1 VSDWKQLYA
10 EVSELAPPA
19 RLGHRINQLAVMAPA
34 HTRASRV
41 WVAARRNRGRVA
53 ELAAALI
60 AIAVLV
66 VAIHGH
72 DGSGQPPTG
81 GAGPSTHRVGAHG
94 VSLAL
99 PPDFHVVKPAS
110 PGAVSDPQTLIVVGT
125 HGVHAIRSR
134 CQIASYHVPSQGAVI
149 VIIRWQSSLDAGGS
163 GGPGIAALRKLRR
176 VEQPSFECYSGR
188 GAAVQFRAGGH
199 PYQVNVMVGD
209 HATAARIAQA
219 LAVARSLHVLHAAT
233 PLSARAQPLHLIL
246 PVGWTSRSFSGG
258 LGSDPHGLRVLV
270 AANRRL
276 PASVAECESLIP
288 GLTSDQAMVRIYD
301 YGQSPLAP
309 KARSVNVIRPGAPNP
324 VQQPNGRVGG
334 FNETRVR
341 YEGHTLV
348 IDTNYGSS
356 QPTAGV
362 RAQVTKLLRGVIT
375 TR

>member
-1 VSDWKQLYA
+1 VSDWKQLYE

-19 RLGHRINQLAVMAPA
+19 RLGSRINALTAAAPA
-34 HTRASRV
+34 LTGASRV
-41 WVAARRNRGRVA
+41 WAAATRNRGRAA
-53 ELAAALI
+53 ELVAATI

-66 VAIHGH
+66 FAIHGH
-72 DGSGQPPTG
+72 GGSGQSPT
-81 GAGPSTHRVGAHG
+81 AGTGPAKHRVSSHG

-99 PPDFHVVKPAS
+99 PPDIHVIHPAS
-110 PGAVSDPQTLIVVGT
+110 PGPVTDPQTLIVVGT
-125 HGVHAIRSR
+125 HGVHPIRSK
-134 CQIASYHVPSQGAVI
+134 CQIASYHVPSRGAVI
-149 VIIRWQSSLDAGGS
+149 VIIRWRSSFDAGGS
-163 GGPGIAALRKLRR
+163 GGPGISALRHLTGVK
-176 VEQPSFECYSGR
+176 QPTFECYSGR
-188 GAAVQFRAGGH
+188 GAGVQFRSGGH

-209 HATAARIAQA
+209 HASTARIAQA
-219 LAVARSLHVLHAAT
+219 LAVARSLHILHTAR
-233 PLSARAQPLHLIL
+233 PLSAQAQPLRLTL
-246 PVGWTSRSFSGG
+246 PAGWTSRSFSGG

-309 KARSVNVIRPGAPNP
+309 KAPSVNVIRPGAPKP

-341 YEGHTLV
+341 YQGHTLV

-356 QPTAGV
+356 HPPAEV
-362 RAQVTKLLRGVIT
+362 RAQVAKLLRGVI
-375 TR
+375 